1 MNSSRTDR
9 FPVAFVGLGVMGLP
23 MAANLVAAGFP
34 VQGFDIGEQA
44 RGRAAAAGIDVTPRL
59 AEALRGARIV
69 ITMLPDTP
77 QVLEVAEGTSGIAE
91 TCKDGTLFIDMSTIS
106 PLASTELAER
116 LAKRG
121 IHVLDAPVSGGVK
134 GATEGTLSI
143 MVGGDGAD
151 VERAEGIFA
160 VLGGQ
165 VTHMG
170 PNGTGQSTKLCNQV
184 AVAINIQAVCEAYTL
199 GSRLGVDLARLTEA
213 LSGGSSASWVLANLG
228 PRMLADDP
236 SAGFRIR
243 LQLKDLRLA
252 LEAAAQLDV
261 PLPAA
266 TGVNGLYLEAA
277 AHGEGSNGNQAL
289 YKVYERL
296 AGTSLPGHGLK
307 APGDTGPAH

>member
-1 MNSSRTDR
+1 MNNGTDR
-9 FPVAFVGLGVMGLP
+9 SPVAFVGLGVMGLP
-23 MAANLVAAGFP
+23 MAANLAAAGFP
-34 VQGFDIGEQA
+34 VRGFDVGELARAQA
-44 RGRAAAAGIDVTPRL
+44 TAAGVEVAPALTD
-59 AEALRGARIV
+59 ALRGAGIV

-77 QVLEVAEGTSGIAE
+77 QVLEVAEGTGGIAE
-91 TCKDGTLFIDMSTIS
+91 TCADGTLFIDMSTIS

-116 LAKRG
+116 LRKRG
-121 IHVLDAPVSGGVK
+121 IHALDAPVSGGVK
-134 GATEGTLSI
+134 GAREGALSI
-143 MVGGDGAD
+143 MVGGDSAD
-151 VERAEGIFA
+151 VERAAAVFS
-160 VLGGQ
+160 VLGGR

-170 PNGTGQSTKLCNQV
+170 PNGAGQATKLCNQV

-199 GSRLGVDLARLTEA
+199 GARLGVDLAKLTDA
-213 LSGGSSASWVLANLG
+213 LSGGSSASWVLSNLG
-228 PRMLADDP
+228 PQMLADDP

-296 AGTSLPGHGLK
+296 ADVALRGQAG
-307 APGDTGPAH
+307 

>member
-1 MNSSRTDR
+1 MNSNGTDR
-9 FPVAFVGLGVMGLP
+9 SPVAFVGLGVMGLP
-23 MAANLVAAGFP
+23 MAANLAAAGFP
-34 VQGFDIGEQA
+34 VRGFDIGEQA
-44 RGRAAAAGIDVTPRL
+44 RAQATAAGVEVVPQLSD
-59 AEALRGARIV
+59 ALRGAGIV

-77 QVLEVAEGTSGIAE
+77 QVLEVTEGTGGIAE
-91 TCKDGTLFIDMSTIS
+91 TCVDGTLFIDMSTIS
-106 PLASTELAER
+106 PLASMELAER
-116 LAKRG
+116 LGKRG

-134 GATEGTLSI
+134 GAREGALSI
-143 MVGGDGAD
+143 MVGGDSAD
-151 VERAEGIFA
+151 VERAAGVFG
-160 VLGGQ
+160 VLGGR

-170 PNGTGQSTKLCNQV
+170 PHGSGQATKLCNQV

-199 GSRLGVDLARLTEA
+199 GARLGVDLAKLTEA

-228 PRMLADDP
+228 PQMLADDP

-277 AHGEGSNGNQAL
+277 AHGEGGNGNQAL

-296 AGTSLPGHGLK
+296 ADVPLRGQ
-307 APGDTGPAH
+307 AD

>member
-1 MNSSRTDR
+1 MNNNGTDR
-9 FPVAFVGLGVMGLP
+9 LPVAFVGLGVMGLP

-34 VQGFDIGEQA
+34 VRGFDVGEQA
-44 RGRAAAAGIDVTPRL
+44 RAQATAAGVEVAPDLTD
-59 AEALRGARIV
+59 ALRGAGIV

-77 QVLEVAEGTSGIAE
+77 QVLEVAEGAGGIAE
-91 TCKDGTLFIDMSTIS
+91 ACADGTLFIDMSTIS

-116 LAKRG
+116 LGKRG
-121 IHVLDAPVSGGVK
+121 IRALDAPVSGGVK
-134 GATEGTLSI
+134 GAREGALSI
-143 MVGGDGAD
+143 MVGGDSAD
-151 VERAEGIFA
+151 VERAAGVLG
-160 VLGGQ
+160 VLGGR

-170 PNGTGQSTKLCNQV
+170 PHGAGQATKLCNQV

-199 GSRLGVDLARLTEA
+199 GARLGVDLAKLTEA
-213 LSGGSSASWVLANLG
+213 LSGGSSASWVLSNLG
-228 PRMLADDP
+228 PQMLADDS

-266 TGVNGLYLEAA
+266 TGVNGLYQEAA
-277 AHGEGSNGNQAL
+277 AHGEGGNGNQAL

-296 AGTSLPGHGLK
+296 ANVSLPGQAG
-307 APGDTGPAH
+307 